1 VRVSPSYFGQFLK
14 NFQKYKNIFPK
25 TSFIHESFITRQ
37 AAFSVKD
44 AHLIT
49 GELGIVIKIPRSENG

>member
-14 NFQKYKNIFPK
+14 NFQKYKNNSRKRHLFMKVLSQGKARFP
-25 TSFIHESFITRQ
+25 
-37 AAFSVKD
+37 VKD

-49 GELGIVIKIPRSENG
+49 GELAIVIKIPRSENG